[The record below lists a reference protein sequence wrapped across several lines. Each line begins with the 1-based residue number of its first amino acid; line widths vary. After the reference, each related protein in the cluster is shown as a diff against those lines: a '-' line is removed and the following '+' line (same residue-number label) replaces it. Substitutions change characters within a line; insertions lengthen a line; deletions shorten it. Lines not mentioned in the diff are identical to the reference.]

1 MSSPVYTAPRHPDHL
16 VLGKTLPE
24 ILYDSVEKYNN
35 PRFLN
40 QPTGDT
46 WRPISLREFATAAE
60 ETAMGLQDLGLARKD
75 RVGLYLESDAY
86 FGIADMGCLIGGF
99 INVPIYVT
107 HAAEAITF
115 VLNHSESKV
124 LFVSTPERLA
134 ELAPVLP
141 KVDHL
146 QTIVVADPSGDAS
159 LPAGAG
165 DVELMTLDELRARG
179 RDRLQTDAGAI
190 PQLVSKIDPGDTATL
205 IYTSGTTGQPKGVI
219 LTHENISSNALT
231 CYNEL
236 EGYREGASGEVAI
249 SFLPLTHI
257 FARTLHYG
265 FMSRGTS
272 VYFTTPD
279 DLGDDLKKV
288 QPTVFATV
296 PRLLEK
302 VYAKIQTKTEANTG
316 LKKALGLWA
325 LDLAKQYE
333 LGEEP
338 SGLFA
343 LQLKLANKLVFSKW
357 REALGG
363 RVRFVVSGGAAL
375 NSTICN
381 VFNAAGVPILQGYG
395 LTETS
400 PVITFNRV
408 SHNRAGAVGEPIPG
422 VEVMIA
428 DDGEVLTR
436 GPHVM
441 KGYYKNKE
449 QTAEVLTED
458 GWFHTGDIGE
468 MTNEGYLKITDR
480 KKDLFKLSTGKYVTP
495 QPLENTL
502 AMHGIIEHAVVIGNA
517 RKFCAALIFP
527 EEETVRTLAGA
538 HDLDPAAPLEQL
550 LQEPAIYGRIQALVD
565 EANEGMDHWSTIKRF
580 VLVPG
585 QLAIENGM
593 LTPTMKVRRPKVR
606 ARYEEQIENLYS
618 DDWAPPV
625 ETQEAPVATVAT

>member
-1 MSSPVYTAPRHPDHL
+1 
-16 VLGKTLPE
+16 
-24 ILYDSVEKYNN
+24 
-35 PRFLN
+35 
-40 QPTGDT
+40 
-46 WRPISLREFATAAE
+46 
-60 ETAMGLQDLGLARKD
+60 MGLQSLGLERKD

-99 INVPIYVT
+99 IDVPIYVT

-124 LFVSTPERLA
+124 LFVSTAERLE

-141 KVDHL
+141 EVDHL
-146 QTIVVADPSGDAS
+146 ETIVMADPSGTPS

-165 DVELMTLDELRARG
+165 GIELMTLDELRERG

-190 PQLVSKIDPGDTATL
+190 PQLVSKIDPDDTATL

-279 DLGDDLKKV
+279 DLAEDLKKV
-288 QPTVFATV
+288 QPTVFASV

-316 LKKALGLWA
+316 LKKTLGNWA
-325 LDLAKQYE
+325 LDLAAQYE

-338 SGLFA
+338 SGLFK
-343 LQLKLANKLVFSKW
+343 LQLTLANKLVFAKW

-363 RVRFVVSGGAAL
+363 RVRFVVAGGAAL
-375 NSTICN
+375 NPTICN

-400 PVITFNRV
+400 PVIAFNRV
-408 SHNRAGAVGEPIPG
+408 SHNRAGTVGEPIPG
-422 VEVMIA
+422 VEVKIA
-428 DDGEVLTR
+428 DDGEILTR

-449 QTAEVLTED
+449 QTAEVLTDD

-468 MTNEGYLKITDR
+468 MTDEGYLKITDR

-495 QPLENTL
+495 QPLENKL

-527 EEETVRTLAGA
+527 EEETVRTLAEK
-538 HDLDPAAPLEQL
+538 HDLDAQAPFEQL
-550 LQEPAIYGRIQALVD
+550 LKEPAIFGRFQELVE

-580 VLVPG
+580 ALVPG
-585 QLAIENGM
+585 ELTIENGM

-606 ARYEEQIENLYS
+606 TQYEEHIEELYS

-625 ETQEAPVATVAT
+625 ETQDAPAATVAS